1 MAARAAAGR
10 ARVPQRRPRADPT
23 RGQRG
28 RDPGG
33 GPAGHA
39 ARARPH
45 PLLQARLP
53 GGRAQAR
60 RHEGRALLAHRRD
73 GGARRGGIPRWP
85 PEAGTGLLGRPSA
98 AGARGEPLHPLRGHG
113 GRDRDR
119 SRELHRLPAVG
130 AGRDGGARLR
140 EGCRAEA
147 AGARLALS
155 LRSLPPPYN
164 MEWERPRKV
173 PEKIRPR
180 AVTRST
186 LHDSVPVEAAM
197 RPNGGLNSAWWALRV
212 GLGMGPFLAGL
223 DKFFN
228 ILADWGMYLSPMA
241 ERFLPVSAQVFMR
254 AVGVVEM
261 AVGLLI
267 LAGQTRI
274 GGYLAMGWLL
284 AIAVNLVTTGMFYDL
299 AVRDV
304 EIAIAAYALARLTEA
319 RRRTV

>member
-1 MAARAAAGR
+1 
-10 ARVPQRRPRADPT
+10 
-23 RGQRG
+23 
-28 RDPGG
+28 
-33 GPAGHA
+33 
-39 ARARPH
+39 
-45 PLLQARLP
+45 
-53 GGRAQAR
+53 
-60 RHEGRALLAHRRD
+60 
-73 GGARRGGIPRWP
+73 
-85 PEAGTGLLGRPSA
+85 
-98 AGARGEPLHPLRGHG
+98 
-113 GRDRDR
+113 
-119 SRELHRLPAVG
+119 
-130 AGRDGGARLR
+130 
-140 EGCRAEA
+140 
-147 AGARLALS
+147 
-155 LRSLPPPYN
+155 
-164 MEWERPRKV
+164 
-173 PEKIRPR
+173 
-180 AVTRST
+180 
-186 LHDSVPVEAAM
+186 M

-267 LAGQTRI
+267 LVGQTRI